1 MKVTVAADCLQ
12 LLLNAAVEF
21 TAVSTS
27 AKTALQSIRFERLG
41 DHLAAVSTDQYRM
54 GVTRVPAQFDGGG
67 GWQATVI
74 KHDLRPLRAALKTVG
89 KKAPVAVELSGD
101 DLTIAVEG
109 FSLEVPLTDVEFPSW
124 RTLMVGGDY
133 STGVPTQVSSYL
145 LSTFRGAVR
154 DSNDP
159 AVVACSSSPT
169 RPIRITVGDY
179 FVGLAM
185 PQKPTP
191 EAAVD
196 SRWLEEALRKK

>member
-12 LLLNAAVEF
+12 LLLNAAVSF

-67 GWQATVI
+67 DWQATVV
-74 KHDLRPLRAALKTVG
+74 KHELRPLRAALKTVA
-89 KKAPVAVELSGD
+89 KKAPVTFKLTDDGLSV
-101 DLTIAVEG
+101 AVEG
-109 FSLEVPLTDVEFPSW
+109 FSLVLPLADVEFPSW

-154 DSNDP
+154 NTTDA

-179 FVGLAM
+179 FCGLLM

-191 EAAVD
+191 EAAAD
-196 SRWLEEALRKK
+196 SRWLEEALKK

>member
-1 MKVTVAADCLQ
+1 MSVTVTADQLQ
-12 LLLNAAVEF
+12 LLLNAAVGF

-27 AKTALQSIRFERLG
+27 ARTALQSIRLERLG

-67 GWQATVI
+67 DWQATVV
-74 KHDLRPLRAALKTVG
+74 KHELRPLRAALKTVA
-89 KKAPVAVELSGD
+89 KKAPVTFKLTDDGLSV
-101 DLTIAVEG
+101 AVEG
-109 FSLEVPLTDVEFPSW
+109 FSLVLPLADVEFPSW

-154 DSNDP
+154 NTTDA

-179 FVGLAM
+179 FCGLLM

-191 EAAVD
+191 EAAAD
-196 SRWLEEALRKK
+196 SRWLEEALKK

>member
-1 MKVTVAADCLQ
+1 MNVTVTADQLQ
-12 LLLNAAVEF
+12 LLLNAAVGF

-27 AKTALQSIRFERLG
+27 ARTALQSIRLERLG

-54 GVTRVPAQFDGGG
+54 GVTRVPAQFDGRGD
-67 GWQATVI
+67 WQATVI
-74 KHDLRPLRAALKTVG
+74 KHEFRPLRAALKTVS
-89 KKAPVAVELSGD
+89 KKAPVTFK
-101 DLTIAVEG
+101 LTDGGLTVSVEG
-109 FSLEVPLTDVEFPSW
+109 FSLEMPLTDVEFPSW

-191 EAAVD
+191 EAKAD
-196 SRWLEEALRKK
+196 SRWLEEALKK